1 MKISPA
7 WVGKGLVLLVLL
19 AGVGLRGDGPD
30 PGRFRRIGNQ
40 LMCSCGCTQ
49 GALVCNHVG
58 CPVVENLRSEIAQ
71 RVQSPDSD
79 ALILQAFVQEYGPAV
94 LAVPPDKGFGR
105 LAWVTPW
112 AVGLLGL
119 GMLVV
124 IIQVWSKSRA
134 QQQALA
140 LAHQVCPE
148 TLAKVHADMERE
160 LKNP

>member
-1 MKISPA
+1 MRQRMA
-7 WVGKGLVLLVLL
+7 WRGGGLALLVLL
-19 AGVGLRGDGPD
+19 AGMGLRGDGPD
-30 PGRFRRIGNQ
+30 PARFRRIGNQ

-58 CPVVENLRSEIAQ
+58 CPLVENLRSEIAQ
-71 RVQSPDSD
+71 RVQGSDSD
-79 ALILQAFVQEYGPAV
+79 GLILQAFVQEYGPAV
-94 LAVPPDKGFGR
+94 LAVPPDRGFGR

-119 GMLVV
+119 GMLVLV
-124 IIQVWSKSRA
+124 IQVWSKSRA

-148 TLAKVHADMERE
+148 TLAKVQADVERE
-160 LKNP
+160 LKNS